1 MKKFLSDF
9 FLRGLVAAAFGP
21 PVLAIIYWILGV
33 TGAVE
38 SFPPNEVALGILTI
52 ELLALVVR
60 HQEDLLG
67 RLNEE
72 EKEIFEK
79 FADCT
84 TEMHDLTERE
94 AFVKGFTLGAKII
107 IEVLTNNSNI

>member
-1 MKKFLSDF
+1 M
-9 FLRGLVAAAFGP
+9 
-21 PVLAIIYWILGV
+21 
-33 TGAVE
+33 
-38 SFPPNEVALGILTI
+38 
-52 ELLALVVR
+52 VR
-60 HQEDLLG
+60 HQEDLLS
-67 RLNEE
+67 RLNDE

-107 IEVLTNNSNI
+107 IEVMTTGGDE

>member
-1 MKKFLSDF
+1 MSILENLWYGNISPWERPFKKDS
-9 FLRGLVAAAFGP
+9 AYA
-21 PVLAIIYWILGV
+21 
-33 TGAVE
+33 
-38 SFPPNEVALGILTI
+38 

-67 RLNEE
+67 RLNDE
-72 EKEIFEK
+72 EKEIFER

-94 AFVKGFTLGAKII
+94 ALIKGFMIGTRIV
-107 IEVLTNNSNI
+107 IEVMTTEITDE